1 MILAKDFMAISSMTG
16 FARASGSLDGAQWQ
30 WEVKSVNG
38 KALDL
43 RFRLPQGFE
52 ALEAECRAIA
62 AEGLKRGNLQVAL
75 TVTGEGESER
85 LRLNPAVLDQVIAAG
100 EALRDRIG
108 GEALRA
114 DLLLGLRGVL
124 EVQAA
129 NADEAAV
136 QRRNEAMLKSFRAC
150 VAGLG
155 ASRQAEGARLAQ
167 LVRTQIDRIEALA
180 QAARD
185 NPSRSVEAIRQRLA
199 ELVARLMDTGA
210 AFDEARLHQEA
221 VLLATRADIQEELD
235 RLASHVEAARALM
248 ASGEA
253 IGRKFDFLSQEF
265 NREANTLCSKA
276 GDKSLTAIGLDLK
289 TVIDQMREQ
298 VQNLE

>member
-1 MILAKDFMAISSMTG
+1 LILAKVHMPISSMTG
-16 FARASGSLDGAQWQ
+16 FARMSASLDGLHWQ

-43 RFRLPQGFE
+43 RFRLPAGYE
-52 ALEAECRAIA
+52 ALEADCRIVA
-62 AEGLKRGNLQVAL
+62 A
-75 TVTGEGESER
+75 ER
-85 LRLNPAVLDQVIAAG
+85 LRRGNVQVSLAVTGQAKSEILRLNYELLDQIIAAG
-100 EALRDRIG
+100 ETLRERIG
-108 GEALRA
+108 GEPLRA

-124 EVQAA
+124 EVEAA
-129 NADEAAV
+129 EEDEAAV
-136 QRRNEAMLKSFRAC
+136 ARRNAAMLQSFRDC
-150 VAGLG
+150 IAGL
-155 ASRQAEGARLAQ
+155 AQSREAEGARLAQ
-167 LVRTQIDRIEALA
+167 LVRAQIDRIAVLA
-180 QAARD
+180 KAARD
-185 NPSRSVEAIRQRLA
+185 NPARAPEAVRQRLA

-221 VLLATRADIQEELD
+221 VLQATRADIQEELD
-235 RLASHVEAARALM
+235 RLDSHVEAALALL

-253 IGRKFDFLSQEF
+253 VGRKFDFLSQEF

-276 GDKSLTAIGLDLK
+276 SDRSLTAIGLDLK